1 MNLES
6 VQLIKCLVKNKDQVS
21 SHRIIEK
28 SNYDLWRFLMQEKHQ
43 IKIIESELCLWL
55 CRSEFNLKE
64 ALYSR
69 AGEISKA
76 NRLLLRMYDNYG
88 NFNNTCRYT
97 LAADSQAVK
106 ERLVKHLPAK
116 IRQHNQFSIEVEE
129 GYFVTTRPHVQ
140 VNLVNEK
147 PLVQ

>member
-1 MNLES
+1 VSFVSGYVAPNLILKKRYTLEPE
-6 VQLIKCLVKNKDQVS
+6 KLVRQADYFYV
-21 SHRIIEK
+21 
-28 SNYDLWRFLMQEKHQ
+28 
-43 IKIIESELCLWL
+43 C
-55 CRSEFNLKE
+55 
-64 ALYSR
+64 
-69 AGEISKA
+69 
-76 NRLLLRMYDNYG
+76 MYDNYG

-140 VNLVNEK
+140 INLVKEK
-147 PLVQ
+147 ALSLMKSP